1 MSRNRT
7 ILALLLAALLLAL
20 GASFCLGAS
29 SVTLP
34 ALLRA
39 LITGERESVAAR
51 VFCTSGCPGRWRRC
65 WPAAR

>member
-7 ILALLLAALLLAL
+7 VLALLLAALLLAL
-20 GASFCLGAS
+20 LASFCLGAS

-39 LITGERESVAAR
+39 LNHVCRTVRLLGVYNK
-51 VFCTSGCPGRWRRC
+51 
-65 WPAAR
+65 